1 MNYEIDE
8 NGIIFEGENF
18 SFKMGQFGN
27 SKIPVLSFQSFS
39 PLTNVYSFGEVIN
52 KYDDEEKIRK
62 KYKDLME
69 QVGERIIEKLKS
81 LDKELTKDIEFLAK
95 ETEKLYKGKL

>member
-8 NGIIFEGENF
+8 YGISFEGENF

-27 SKIPVLSFQSFS
+27 SKIPILNFHSYS
-39 PLTNVYSFGEVIN
+39 PMSKVYSFGEVIN
-52 KYDDEEKIRK
+52 KYDDEEKIRE

-69 QVGERIIEKLKS
+69 QVGKKIIKKLNE
-81 LDKELTKDIEFLAK
+81 LDKEISKDINFLAK
-95 ETEKLYKGKL
+95 ETKKLYKGK